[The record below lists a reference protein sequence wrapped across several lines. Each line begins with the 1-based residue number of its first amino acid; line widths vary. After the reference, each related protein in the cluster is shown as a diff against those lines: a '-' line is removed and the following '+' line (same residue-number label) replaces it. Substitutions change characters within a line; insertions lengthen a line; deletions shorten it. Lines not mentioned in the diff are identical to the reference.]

1 MDGAPVAGAPVEG
14 APVEGA
20 PVAGGPEVA
29 GGAVAEG
36 DAEGWAGGCSAGV
49 VPSTVT
55 VTLGAGEDDVSPE
68 PIPVR
73 NPRRNPSTAAIPDT
87 SRMIVG
93 LLDARG

>member
-1 MDGAPVAGAPVEG
+1 
-14 APVEGA
+14 
-20 PVAGGPEVA
+20 
-29 GGAVAEG
+29 
-36 DAEGWAGGCSAGV
+36 V